1 MKVGLQHAEL
11 DRERTWSNDTTH
23 TNHESQ
29 TLRIERVHEAH
40 PRETSSSPGAGRPTT
55 GQRLFVLSGL
65 LPGDANHRLPHPAPQ
80 TPGAEGGQ

>member
-1 MKVGLQHAEL
+1 MKVGLQYAEP

-23 TNHESQ
+23 AIHASQ

-40 PRETSSSPGAGRPTT
+40 PTRDLVLPGCPTPTT
-55 GQRLFVLSGL
+55 GQRLFVLRGL
-65 LPGDANHRLPHPAPQ
+65 LPDDADHRLPHPAPQ